1 MVVAEC
7 DKTSNRPLICRE
19 TNRLLTL
26 LSWLALKTSSSLL
39 VSEMPTL
46 ELIMYS
52 RISHNIQ
59 AKLECTYASNNVLPY
74 TNELDVAAMRIKFN
88 LNHSVDPVKIEVAD
102 PVATGLGLL

>member
-1 MVVAEC
+1 MVGPE
-7 DKTSNRPLICRE
+7 NILLIAGFR
-19 TNRLLTL
+19 N
-26 LSWLALKTSSSLL
+26 AN
-39 VSEMPTL
+39 P

-59 AKLECTYASNNVLPY
+59 AKLECTYASINVLPY